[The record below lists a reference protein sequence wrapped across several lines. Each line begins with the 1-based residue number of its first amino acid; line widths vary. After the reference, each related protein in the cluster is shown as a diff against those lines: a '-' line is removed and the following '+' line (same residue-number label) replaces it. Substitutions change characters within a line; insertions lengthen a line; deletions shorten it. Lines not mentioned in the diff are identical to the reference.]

1 MRTSIRTAG
10 VLAALLALGATG
22 CAGGRTTQDFPPP
35 PTDLTS
41 TDPAGTDSV
50 NTDLVGTDSVN
61 NVRLVAYA
69 GCDEMTEGLR
79 RAAARNVTPWGFG
92 DAMFYAARSDVAATA
107 KQAMPEQQS
116 HSTTNTHE
124 AGVDEPDLVK
134 TDGDRVITVT
144 GGVLRVVDAKTRK
157 LTGTL
162 RLVAQD
168 QAGDQSWVQAG
179 LLVHGDR
186 ALVLFE
192 GGGIIP
198 FGATATARVAAGGP
212 RYVLVDLSG
221 EPRVLGAMTVHGQ
234 HVDARQAGSTVRLV
248 VRSQPEIAFPAPKEN
263 ASERELLEDNREA
276 VLSAPADAWL
286 PSYDVE
292 SGDASRTE
300 RVGCDRVSHPGRFT
314 GTSMLTVH
322 TIDLAAATPFG
333 SPAPIAVAADGDT
346 VYGTAGSLYVTSNPR
361 WWGAHPIDVA
371 PAPGS
376 SSAAPTATP
385 GVPPERTEVH
395 RFDVSTPGAP
405 RYVTSGSVPGRL
417 LNQYSLS
424 EYDGHLRVATTSGD
438 EVLGASPGAGE
449 SGVYVL
455 DAGTLARTGSV
466 TGLGKGERIY
476 AVRFADGLGYVVTF
490 RQTDPLYALDLRDPA
505 APKVTGE
512 LKITGFSAYLHPAG
526 EGRLVGIGQEASEV
540 GRVLGTQIS
549 LFDVSDPAAPAVLSR
564 FHRKGSGSEAEWD
577 PHAFLYWPA
586 TGLAVL
592 PLRNR
597 AGGMAG
603 SAALTLRVGDR
614 EITELG
620 VVTHPRSPARSGFAP
635 ADQGIRRS
643 LVIGADLW
651 TVSGSGLKVSDAA
664 TLADRA
670 WIPFT

>member
-10 VLAALLALGATG
+10 VLAALLAMAATG
-22 CAGGRTTQDFPPP
+22 CAGGRTTQDFPSAPA
-35 PTDLTS
+35 DLT
-41 TDPAGTDSV
+41 DK
-50 NTDLVGTDSVN
+50 
-61 NVRLVAYA
+61 VRLVAYA

-79 RAAARNVTPWGFG
+79 QAAARNVTPWGFG
-92 DAMFYAARSDVAATA
+92 DAMLFAARSDVATA
-107 KQAMPEQQS
+107 KRAVPDQQS

-134 TDGDRVITVT
+134 TDGDRVITVAR
-144 GGVLRVVDAKTRK
+144 GVLRVVDVKTREV
-157 LTGTL
+157 TGTL
-162 RLVAQD
+162 RLVSED
-168 QAGDQSWVQAG
+168 QAWAQAA

-186 ALVLFE
+186 ALVLFQ

-198 FGATATARVAAGGP
+198 FGATARAQAGPGGP

-234 HVDARQAGSTVRLV
+234 HVDARQTGSTVRLV
-248 VRSQPEIAFPAPKEN
+248 VRSQPEIAFPTPKQDE
-263 ASERELLEDNREA
+263 SEKELLEGNRRA
-276 VLSAPADAWL
+276 VLSAPGDAWL

-292 SGDASRTE
+292 SGGASRTE
-300 RVGCDRVSHPGRFT
+300 RVGCDRVSHPDQFT
-314 GTSMLTVH
+314 GTSMLTIH

-333 SPAPIAVAADGDT
+333 SLTPIAVAADGDT

-361 WWGAHPIDVA
+361 WWEARPIDVA
-371 PAPGS
+371 PLPDP
-376 SSAAPTATP
+376 SAAAPAPKT
-385 GVPPERTEVH
+385 PPERTEVH
-395 RFDVSTPGAP
+395 RFDISAPGVP
-405 RYVTSGSVPGRL
+405 RYVASGSVPGRL

-424 EYDGHLRVATTSGD
+424 EYDGHLRVATTSGA
-438 EVLGASPGAGE
+438 EVSGASPGASE

-455 DAGTLARTGSV
+455 DAGTLAPAGSV

-476 AVRFADGLGYVVTF
+476 SVRFMDALGYVVTF
-490 RQTDPLYALDLRDPA
+490 RQTDPLYTLDLRDPA

-526 EGRLVGIGQEASEV
+526 EGRLVGVGQEASEA
-540 GRVLGTQIS
+540 GRALGTQIS

-564 FHRKGSGSEAEWD
+564 FHQKESGSEAEWD

-592 PLRNR
+592 PLQTWT
-597 AGGMAG
+597 GGGIGG
-603 SAALTLRVGDR
+603 SAALVLRVGDR
-614 EITELG
+614 EITKLG
-620 VVTHPRSPARSGFAP
+620 VVTHPRPAATGGFAP

-643 LVIGADLW
+643 LVIGGELW
-651 TVSGSGLKVSDAA
+651 TVSGAGLKVSDAA

-670 WIPFT
+670 WVPFA

>member
-10 VLAALLALGATG
+10 ILAALLATGATG
-22 CAGGRTTQDFPPP
+22 CAGGRTTQDFPPAP
-35 PTDLTS
+35 ADLT
-41 TDPAGTDSV
+41 GK
-50 NTDLVGTDSVN
+50 
-61 NVRLVAYA
+61 VRLVAYA

-79 RAAARNVTPWGFG
+79 QAAVRNVTPWGFG
-92 DAMFYAARSDVAATA
+92 DAMLYAARSDVAAAA
-107 KQAMPEQQS
+107 KQATPEQAY
-116 HSTTNTHE
+116 STTNTHE

-157 LTGTL
+157 VTGTL
-162 RLVAQD
+162 RLVSE
-168 QAGDQSWVQAG
+168 DQSWAQAD

-198 FGATATARVAAGGP
+198 FGAMAKTRVGPGGP

-234 HVDARQAGSTVRLV
+234 HIDARQSGSTVRLV
-248 VRSQPEIAFPAPKEN
+248 VRSQPEIAFPAPEQDEPEK
-263 ASERELLEDNREA
+263 ELLEGNRKA

-292 SGDASRTE
+292 TGGASRTE
-300 RVGCDRVSHPGRFT
+300 RVGCDQVSHPDQFT
-314 GTSMLTVH
+314 GTSMLTIH

-333 SPAPIAVAADGDT
+333 SLTPIAVAADGDT

-361 WWGAHPIDVA
+361 WWAARPIDVV
-371 PAPGS
+371 PAPDS
-376 SSAAPTATP
+376 SDAAPTPKA
-385 GVPPERTEVH
+385 PPERTEVH
-395 RFDVSTPGAP
+395 RFDVSAPGAP

-424 EYDGHLRVATTSGD
+424 EYDGHLRVATTSGAD
-438 EVLGASPGAGE
+438 VFGASPGTSE

-455 DAGTLARTGSV
+455 DAGTLAQTGSV

-476 AVRFADGLGYVVTF
+476 SVRFMDGLGYVVTF
-490 RQTDPLYALDLRDPA
+490 RQTDPLYTLDLRDPA

-526 EGRLVGIGQEASEV
+526 AGRLIGIGQEASEQ

-549 LFDVSDPAAPAVLSR
+549 LFDVGDPAAPAVLSR
-564 FHRKGSGSEAEWD
+564 FHQKESGSEAEWD

-592 PLRNR
+592 PLQNW
-597 AGGMAG
+597 ADGGIAG
-603 SAALTLRVGDR
+603 SAALALRVRDR
-614 EITELG
+614 EITKLG
-620 VVTHPRSPARSGFAP
+620 VVTHPRPAAKSDFAP
-635 ADQGIRRS
+635 GDQGIRRS
-643 LVIGADLW
+643 LVIGDDLW
-651 TVSGSGLKVSDAA
+651 TVSGTGLKVSDAA

-670 WIPFT
+670 WIPFS

>member
-10 VLAALLALGATG
+10 ILAALLATGATG

-35 PTDLTS
+35 HTNLTGTDLT
-41 TDPAGTDSV
+41 GR
-50 NTDLVGTDSVN
+50 
-61 NVRLVAYA
+61 VRLVAYA

-79 RAAARNVTPWGFG
+79 QAAARNVTPWGFG
-92 DAMFYAARSDVAATA
+92 DAMLYAARSDVAAA
-107 KQAMPEQQS
+107 KRATPEQQS
-116 HSTTNTHE
+116 YSATNTHE

-144 GGVLRVVDAKTRK
+144 RGVLRVVDAKTRK
-157 LTGTL
+157 VAGTL
-162 RLVAQD
+162 RLVAE
-168 QAGDQSWVQAG
+168 DQSWAQAD

-186 ALVLFE
+186 ALVLFQ
-192 GGGIIP
+192 GGGIVP
-198 FGATATARVAAGGP
+198 FGAMAKRLPGPSGP

-234 HVDARQAGSTVRLV
+234 HIDARQVGSTVRLV
-248 VRSQPEIAFPAPKEN
+248 VRSQPEIAFPTPKQDE
-263 ASERELLEDNREA
+263 SEKELLEGNRKA

-292 SGDASRTE
+292 SGGASRTE
-300 RVGCDRVSHPGRFT
+300 RVGCDQVSHPDQFT
-314 GTSMLTVH
+314 GTSMLTIH

-333 SPAPIAVAADGDT
+333 PLTPIAVAADGDT

-361 WWGAHPIDVA
+361 WWAARPIDVM
-371 PAPGS
+371 PVPGS
-376 SSAAPTATP
+376 SAAAPTATP
-385 GVPPERTEVH
+385 AVPPERTEVH
-395 RFDVSTPGAP
+395 RFDVSAPGAP

-424 EYDGHLRVATTSGD
+424 EYDGHLRVATTSGA
-438 EVLGASPGAGE
+438 EVFDASASPGTSE

-455 DAGTLARTGSV
+455 DAGTLAQTGSV

-476 AVRFADGLGYVVTF
+476 SVRFMDGLGYVVTF
-490 RQTDPLYALDLRDPA
+490 RQTDPLYTLDLRDPA

-526 EGRLVGIGQEASEV
+526 EGRLIGIGQEASEA

-549 LFDVSDPAAPAVLSR
+549 LFDVGDPAAPAVLSR
-564 FHRKGSGSEAEWD
+564 FRQKESGSEAEWD

-592 PLRNR
+592 PLQNW
-597 AGGMAG
+597 AEGGIAG
-603 SAALTLRVGDR
+603 SAALALRVGDR
-614 EITELG
+614 EITKLG
-620 VVTHPRSPARSGFAP
+620 VVTHPRPPAKSDFAP

-643 LVIGADLW
+643 LVIGDDLW
-651 TVSGSGLKVSDAA
+651 TVSDTGLKVSDAA

-670 WIPFT
+670 WIPFS